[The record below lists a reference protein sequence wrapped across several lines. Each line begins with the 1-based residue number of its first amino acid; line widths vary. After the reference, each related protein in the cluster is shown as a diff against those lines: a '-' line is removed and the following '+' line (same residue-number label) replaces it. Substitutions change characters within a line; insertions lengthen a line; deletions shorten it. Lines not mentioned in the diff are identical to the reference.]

1 MKLSKKNKSLL
12 RNIRDLLASGK
23 TLGGLLVSLAAT
35 TIGSGCHRDRG
46 PHNVMGSYPNPNPD
60 ANVRNERRDCHVRGK
75 YIVKPPAEKS
85 TSDKSTAQQPSAGK
99 ERK

>member
-46 PHNVMGSYPNPNPD
+46 PHNVMGSYPNPNSD
-60 ANVRNERRDCHVRGK
+60 ANVRNERRDCHVIGK

-85 TSDKSTAQQPSAGK
+85 TSDKSAAQQPPADK

>member
-12 RNIRDLLASGK
+12 QRIRNLLASGK
-23 TLGGLLVSLAAT
+23 TLGGLLVGLAAT

-46 PHNVMGSYPNPNPD
+46 PHNVMGSYPKTDTD

-75 YIVKPPAEKS
+75 YIVKPPTEKS
-85 TSDKSTAQQPSAGK
+85 TNDVSAAQQPTADK